1 MTIDKKGIDEIIRN
15 IEGIFNSAFESIPEG
30 TLGRKWLKDT
40 LKSLLIEQTL
50 KDLKELAENRPP
62 TFFLIGRT
70 QTGKSSLI
78 NAIVGKQVADVGD
91 NIKSLTTEAKKYSIN
106 FPEINST
113 LVFVDSRGYFESKK
127 LKEIDAV
134 TQLKQDITKHKPD
147 VILHILNSEE
157 VASAEK
163 ELNAFKNIQD
173 NLKQQ
178 TGEKI
183 PTIIVINKID
193 KIGKTR
199 KDILKWPPEE
209 YLEKANDIE
218 KVLNTVAENLKI
230 KDKEPIDSDK
240 KYKGYEILNDET
252 YCGIIPTCSDF
263 DEPWNIETLKDF
275 IATQLPK
282 NSLLQGSQALKTT
295 KGLKKISTG
304 YINTFS
310 AITGGIGAI
319 PHLVVGGNT
328 VKHIFVITPL
338 QILLIMI
345 IAGLSGRK
353 ISRDTA
359 VEFLGAVGA
368 NVGAATIFQAAFN
381 ELVTLVPGWGQA
393 WGAGVA
399 ASGTWMIGKAAEYYF
414 FDNEK
419 VTKEVLEKSWE
430 EAKEKITDL
439 MKDWAKKLGQ

>member
-40 LKSLLIEQTL
+40 LTSLLIEQTL

-70 QTGKSSLI
+70 QDGKSSLI
-78 NAIVGKQVADVGD
+78 NAIACQPVAGVGD
-91 NIKSLTTEAKKYSIN
+91 GTKSVTTEAKEYLVN
-106 FPEINST
+106 FSNNSK
-113 LVFVDSRGYFESKK
+113 LVFVDSRGYFESKE
-127 LKEIDAV
+127 LGEMDAV
-134 TQLKQDITKHKPD
+134 KQLKKDIEHHKPD
-147 VILHILNSEE
+147 VIIHVLNSQNIAAAKNDFDE
-157 VASAEK
+157 
-163 ELNAFKNIQD
+163 FKKIQKD
-173 NLKQQ
+173 LKQQ
-178 TGEKI
+178 TGTI
-183 PTIIVINKID
+183 VPTIIVLNKVD
-193 KIGKTR
+193 TIGKPR
-199 KDILKWPPEE
+199 EWPPEIYPKKSSLIE
-209 YLEKANDIE
+209 EALVTVTNNLE
-218 KVLNTVAENLKI
+218 I

-282 NSLLQGSQALKTT
+282 NSLLQGSQALRTT

-310 AITGGIGAI
+310 AIAGGIGAI
-319 PHLVVGGNT
+319 PHLVVGGNA
-328 VKHIFVITPL
+328 VKHIVVITPL
-338 QILLIMI
+338 QIFLIMI

-414 FDNEK
+414 FDNK
-419 VTKEVLEKSWE
+419 QVTKEVLEKSWK
-430 EAKEKITDL
+430 EAEKNITDL